1 MNGQLIISVGREF
14 GSGGHMIA
22 QMLADRFSLPLYDRS
37 LLYEIAEVKNLNIK
51 DLEKYDEKPK
61 MKLFSR
67 SVNGY
72 SNSPEE
78 NIAQIQFDYL
88 RKKAANGESFV
99 IVGRC
104 AEEVLKDY
112 DCLVTVF
119 VLGDADK
126 KIERIAKINN
136 ITKTEAEMMIQ
147 QQNKKR
153 KQYHNYYSKNKWG
166 DSRNYEISVNSSKI
180 GFEKT
185 ADIIEDYIKMK
196 METK

>member
-1 MNGQLIISVGREF
+1 MKNNQLIISVGREF

-22 QMLADRFSLPLYDRS
+22 QMLAERFSLPLYDRS

-51 DLEKYDEKPK
+51 NLEKYDEKPK

-67 SVNGY
+67 NVKGY

-78 NIAQIQFDYL
+78 NIANIQFDYL
-88 RKKAANGESFV
+88 RKKAESGESFV

-104 AEEVLKDY
+104 AEEVLKDF

-119 VLGDADK
+119 ILGDEDK
-126 KIERIAKINN
+126 KIERIAEINN
-136 ITKTEAEMMIQ
+136 ITKSEAKIIVQ
-147 QQNKKR
+147 QKNRKR
-153 KQYHNYYSKNKWG
+153 KLYHNHYSRNKWG

-185 ADIIEDYIKMK
+185 ADIIEEYIKMK
-196 METK
+196 LNK

>member
-1 MNGQLIISVGREF
+1 MEGQLIISVGREF

-51 DLEKYDEKPK
+51 TLEKYDEKPK
-61 MKLFSR
+61 MKLFSKN
-67 SVNGY
+67 VKGY

-78 NIAQIQFDYL
+78 NIAQMQFDYL
-88 RKKAANGESFV
+88 RKKAGNGESFV

-104 AEEVLKDY
+104 AEEVLKDF

-119 VLGDADK
+119 ILGDADK

-136 ITKTEAEMMIQ
+136 ITKAEAETMIQ
-147 QQNKKR
+147 FQNRKR
-153 KQYHNYYSKNKWG
+153 KQYHNHYSKNKWG

-185 ADIIEDYIKMK
+185 ADIVEEYIKIK
-196 METK
+196 MGIE

>member
-1 MNGQLIISVGREF
+1 MDGQLIISVGREF

-51 DLEKYDEKPK
+51 DLEKYDEKPR
-61 MKLFSR
+61 MKFFSR
-67 SVNGY
+67 NVNGY

-78 NIAQIQFDYL
+78 NIAKIQFDYL
-88 RKKAANGESFV
+88 RKKAEKGESFV

-104 AEEVLKDY
+104 AEEVLKDF

-119 VLGDADK
+119 ILGDVDK
-126 KIERIAKINN
+126 KIERIARINN
-136 ITKTEAEMMIQ
+136 ITESEAEAMIQ
-147 QQNKKR
+147 QQNRKR
-153 KQYHNYYSKNKWG
+153 KQYHNHYSKNKWG

-185 ADIIEDYIKMK
+185 ADIIEEYIKMK
-196 METK
+196 MEAK